1 MARAESRVFPY
12 NRGART
18 GVNYLDK
25 STRYTPSRFL
35 EHRRFFDEGE
45 GEDEK
50 EKRRFETPF
59 ATTDRDRAQP
69 PLRKTHKIHTI
80 GKQENRNGCNCA

>member
-45 GEDEK
+45 GG
-50 EKRRFETPF
+50 R
-59 ATTDRDRAQP
+59 
-69 PLRKTHKIHTI
+69 
-80 GKQENRNGCNCA
+80 